1 MRGWEPGQIAA
12 RLGLPVL
19 RLKKLILAQA
29 WFTERE
35 EQKKKARDAAD
46 AEVLTDRKLALSEA
60 VRRQQGAASTLYELA
75 EELKRGGCHRAQD
88 ANYLANVLSKAVE
101 IERKVWRMDDA
112 DARPKDSSLM
122 DAVLDEMI
130 ADGSIKGPVA
140 NVSAGASD
148 GGSGATGSAEG
159 AAPQGTPGP

>member
-12 RLGLPVL
+12 RLGLPVS

-29 WFTERE
+29 WHNERE

-60 VRRQQGAASTLYELA
+60 LRRQQGAASTLFELA
-75 EELKRGGCHRAQD
+75 DELKREKLD
-88 ANYLANVLSKAVE
+88 ARDGNYLANILGKAVE
-101 IERKVWRMDDA
+101 IQRKVWRMDETDG
-112 DARPKDSSLM
+112 RPRESSLM

-148 GGSGATGSAEG
+148 GGSGENRGAEG
-159 AAPQGTPGP
+159 TTPPSASGS